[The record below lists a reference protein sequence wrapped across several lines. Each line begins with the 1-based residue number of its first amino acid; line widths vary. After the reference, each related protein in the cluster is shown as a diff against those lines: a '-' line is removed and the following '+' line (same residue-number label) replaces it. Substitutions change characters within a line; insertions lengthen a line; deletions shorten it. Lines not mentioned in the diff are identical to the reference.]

1 MSTEIELKFFAEQD
15 ISAQLATRLQPMLL
29 EPQGE
34 VQLGNIYFDT
44 PERQLR
50 NWDCG
55 LRIRSKN
62 GQREQTL
69 KTRGLSAGGL
79 HQRGEFN
86 TQLAGEWPQLADFP
100 AQVWP
105 AGTDVQALQDSL
117 RPQFRTDFLR
127 RFWLVEYQGSRIEL
141 AFDQGVIA
149 VEERS
154 EPLCELELELI
165 DGEADAL
172 FALAFELLD
181 IGGLRLSGVS
191 KAQRGYALAGL
202 SPELEVRRMGFAP
215 LTAQQ
220 SVSEALFTVLGYG
233 IDHWQ
238 YHEELFME
246 CPSLEAL
253 SQLHNGIALLQQAQL
268 HFADLLVTLAHRP
281 WQEALSWLEKE
292 LSWLDEA
299 HALERLTAERGHY
312 FKALKCHDEVLK
324 ALQARQ
330 AALPELVSLRS
341 LFLSPRY
348 ARLMLTLCQWLYQER
363 KKVAVT
369 APVVVEEG
377 EETPL
382 QHYAAEQLELSWR
395 ELHGEEMVA
404 PSLDYAGYLALVGSM
419 RRNLLAGVSFAALY
433 DPELRDGF
441 RLPWLN
447 ILRRMED
454 LELFEVLDGISANL
468 STPARLEL
476 GEWLTARVEPR
487 LIELDQARQ
496 QAVSMVPYWLPAT
509 SV

>member
-1 MSTEIELKFFAEQD
+1 
-15 ISAQLATRLQPMLL
+15 
-29 EPQGE
+29 
-34 VQLGNIYFDT
+34 
-44 PERQLR
+44 
-50 NWDCG
+50 
-55 LRIRSKN
+55 
-62 GQREQTL
+62 
-69 KTRGLSAGGL
+69 
-79 HQRGEFN
+79 
-86 TQLAGEWPQLADFP
+86 
-100 AQVWP
+100 
-105 AGTDVQALQDSL
+105 
-117 RPQFRTDFLR
+117 
-127 RFWLVEYQGSRIEL
+127 
-141 AFDQGVIA
+141 
-149 VEERS
+149 
-154 EPLCELELELI
+154 
-165 DGEADAL
+165 
-172 FALAFELLD
+172 
-181 IGGLRLSGVS
+181 
-191 KAQRGYALAGL
+191 
-202 SPELEVRRMGFAP
+202 
-215 LTAQQ
+215 
-220 SVSEALFTVLGYG
+220 
-233 IDHWQ
+233 
-238 YHEELFME
+238 ME
-246 CPSLEAL
+246 SPSLEAL

-281 WQEALSWLEKE
+281 WQEPLSWLEKE
-292 LSWLDEA
+292 LAWLDEA

-330 AALPELVSLRS
+330 AALPELASLRS

-363 KKVAVT
+363 QKVAVT